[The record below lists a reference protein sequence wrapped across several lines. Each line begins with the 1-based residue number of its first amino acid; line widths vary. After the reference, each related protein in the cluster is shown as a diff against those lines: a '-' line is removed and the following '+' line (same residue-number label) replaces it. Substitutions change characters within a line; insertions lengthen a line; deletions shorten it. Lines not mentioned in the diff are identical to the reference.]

1 MPPTIYK
8 RVFEFLILLFLSKVR
23 LILKG
28 QYNICYKSIPLQ
40 KKIGMRSLL
49 FCSFFSL
56 LVISCQKKEV
66 SVVDRE
72 KIVNSVTYASGLSI
86 EKFSTYSVVKVAN
99 PWPNATAVYTY
110 ILYQKGAKIPSQLE
124 NFPAIQVPIKSIV
137 VTSTTH
143 IPALELL
150 GVETTLKGFPNTNYV
165 SSEKTRALIDQNK
178 VREIGNNQ
186 NLNTEVLLEMQPD
199 VLIGFGVDGEQNTY
213 QQLQKN
219 GLNIIYNGDWT
230 EQNPLGRAEWIK
242 LFGVLYGLEEK
253 ADVIFKSIEKNYV
266 EAQKLAQKA
275 KVKPTVLCGA
285 IYQDQWFLPQ
295 GNSWAALFIKE
306 ANGQY
311 LWSETEGMGSLALSF
326 ETVLDK
332 AQNAD
337 FWIGPGQFTTFDELL
352 KSNPNYAFFKPVQTK
367 KVYSYSAK
375 KGKTGGV
382 IYYELAF
389 SRPDLVLKDMI
400 KIIHP
405 ELMSDYEL
413 FFLEQLK

>member
-1 MPPTIYK
+1 M
-8 RVFEFLILLFLSKVR
+8 
-23 LILKG
+23 
-28 QYNICYKSIPLQ
+28 LQ
-40 KKIGMRSLL
+40 IDTFAKKISMRSLL
-49 FCSFFSL
+49 FFLSFSF

-66 SVVDRE
+66 VVLEKE
-72 KIVNSVTYASGLSI
+72 KINNAIVYASGLSI
-86 EKFSTYSVVKVAN
+86 EKHATYSIVKVAN
-99 PWPNATAVYTY
+99 PWPSSSANYTY
-110 ILYQKGAKIPSQLE
+110 VLYQEGAKIPAELE
-124 NFPAIQVPIKSIV
+124 KFTAIQVPIKSIV

-150 GVETTLKGFPNTNYV
+150 GVETTLRGFPNTNYV

-186 NLNTEVLLEMQPD
+186 NLNTEVLIEMKPD

-242 LFGVLYGLEEK
+242 LFGALYGMEEK
-253 ADVIFKSIEKNYV
+253 ANSIFKSIEKNYL
-266 EAQKLAQKA
+266 EAQILAQKA
-275 KVKPTVLCGA
+275 TLKPTVMCGA
-285 IYQDQWFLPQ
+285 IYQDQWYLPQ

-311 LWSETEGMGSLALSF
+311 LWSETDGTGSLALSF

-337 FWIGPGQFTTFDELL
+337 YWIGPGQFTTFDELL

-367 KVYSYSAK
+367 KVYSYSSK

-389 SRPDLVLKDMI
+389 SRPDLVLKDII
-400 KIIHP
+400 KIMHP
-405 ELMSDYEL
+405 ELMPDYEL
-413 FFLEQLK
+413 YFLEQLK

>member
-1 MPPTIYK
+1 M
-8 RVFEFLILLFLSKVR
+8 
-23 LILKG
+23 
-28 QYNICYKSIPLQ
+28 LQ
-40 KKIGMRSLL
+40 IDTFAKKNSMRSLL
-49 FCSFFSL
+49 FVIFSYL
-56 LVISCQKKEV
+56 FLISCQKKEV
-66 SVVDRE
+66 VVLDNE
-72 KIVNSVTYASGLSI
+72 KINNAVVYANGLSI
-86 EKFSTYSVVKVAN
+86 EKYATYSVVKVAN
-99 PWPNATAVYTY
+99 PWPTTSEKYTY
-110 ILYQKGAKIPSQLE
+110 VLYQEGAKIPTDLE
-124 NFPAIQVPIKSIV
+124 KFTAIQVPIKSIV

-150 GVETTLKGFPNTNYV
+150 GVESTLKGFPNTSYV

-186 NLNTEVLLEMQPD
+186 NLNTEVLLEMQPE

-242 LFGVLYGLEEK
+242 LFGVLYGMEEK
-253 ADVIFKSIEKNYV
+253 AEAIFKSIEKDYL
-266 EAQKLAQKA
+266 EAQQLAQKA
-275 KVKPTVLCGA
+275 TVKPTVMCGA
-285 IYQDQWFLPQ
+285 IYQDQWYLPQ

-311 LWSETEGMGSLALSF
+311 IWSETKGAGSLALSF

-337 FWIGPGQFTTFDELL
+337 YWIGPGQFTTFEELL

-367 KVYSYSAK
+367 QVYSYSSK

-389 SRPDLVLKDMI
+389 SRPDLVLKDVI
-400 KIIHP
+400 KIMHP
-405 ELMSDYEL
+405 ELMKEYEL

>member
-1 MPPTIYK
+1 
-8 RVFEFLILLFLSKVR
+8 LLQIDTFA
-23 LILKG
+23 
-28 QYNICYKSIPLQ
+28 

-49 FCSFFSL
+49 FCSFFSF

-72 KIVNSVTYASGLSI
+72 KMGNSVSYASGLSI

-99 PWPNATAVYTY
+99 PWPNSTADYTY
-110 ILYQKGAKIPSQLE
+110 ILHQEGAKIPSELQ
-124 NFPAIQVPIKSIV
+124 NFTAIQVPIKSIV

-150 GVETTLKGFPNTNYV
+150 GVETTLKGFSNTNYV
-165 SSEKTRALIDQNK
+165 SSEKTRALIDQKK

-213 QQLQKN
+213 RQLQKN